1 MDPGDVTALH
11 VYQYMDERGKRSHV
25 QANRELAL
33 LQAGFKKAVR
43 WGDVSVSPVV
53 KIERFK
59 EYPRKRYVQDWELEA
74 FKEHAGHLIAAYIDF
89 QYLTALRQG
98 DILRIRL
105 SEIKDDGIYVR
116 ISKTG
121 QERIITWTTALKEA
135 VRNARSLARPV
146 RGMYLFCTRTGSPY
160 TSNGFQSNWKRSM
173 RSALKAGVLRERFT
187 TIDIRAKSAS
197 DANDLARAQD
207 LLGHANSKVTKV
219 HYRRLAERVEP
230 LK

>member
-1 MDPGDVTALH
+1 M
-11 VYQYMDERGKRSHV
+11 
-25 QANRELAL
+25 
-33 LQAGFKKAVR
+33 
-43 WGDVSVSPVV
+43 
-53 KIERFK
+53 
-59 EYPRKRYVQDWELEA
+59 
-74 FKEHAGHLIAAYIDF
+74 
-89 QYLTALRQG
+89 
-98 DILRIRL
+98 RIRL

-160 TSNGFQSNWKRSM
+160 TSDGFRSIWHRRM
-173 RSALKAGVLRERFT
+173 CSALQDQVLGERFNT
-187 TIDIRAKSAS
+187 HDIRAKSAS

-207 LLGHANSKVTKV
+207 LLGHANCKVTKV
-219 HYRRLAERVEP
+219 HYRRLAELVEP